1 MGPRGRGATAR
12 RSLAARIGT
21 GAWFLVSFGCLLPAG
36 AAAQVFLPPAGAR
49 VRVTLASSEKLVGTL
64 AGAHR
69 DTLLVRPVDAQEARA
84 LPLGTLT
91 RLEVSRGIHS
101 RTGRGALI
109 GLVGGA
115 AAGAAGGMIAC
126 AGGNCVH
133 NGEDLTTL
141 VPVALGIGTGVLG
154 AGVGALLGSGVRGES
169 WATVPLPRSHASLN
183 LRGRPEGLRLALTLR
198 L

>member
-1 MGPRGRGATAR
+1 M
-12 RSLAARIGT
+12 RSLLPRAVS
-21 GAWFLVSFGCLLPAG
+21 GAVLLLILGCLLPAG

-64 AGAHR
+64 SGAHR

-91 RLEVSRGIHS
+91 RLEVSRGIES

-109 GLVGGA
+109 GLVSGA
-115 AAGAAGGMIAC
+115 AAGAASGMIVC
-126 AGGNCVH
+126 AGDNCV
-133 NGEDLTTL
+133 NSGEDLTTL
-141 VPVALGIGTGVLG
+141 VPVALGIGGGVVG
-154 AGVGALLGSGVRGES
+154 AGVGALLGSGFHGEN

-183 LRGRPEGLRLALTLR
+183 LRCEPEGLRLAVTLK